1 MICGP
6 ESLKSCYS
14 FTHASIRLI
23 GDISCV
29 EHFEQQKSSSVTRTH
44 FSFFLFFPENVL
56 EERPLLKNG
65 AALVL
70 IAKKNETT
78 GKVQCH
84 RLPPCADCVGSVCV
98 CVCVCVDC
106 QRIHL
111 SPPLTSPHA
120 LLFSSCI
127 PFFPPYVFVCTFL
140 KITFFVD
147 NFRNFFLLILFS

>member
-98 CVCVCVDC
+98 CVCVCGLSTNTSITPVD
-106 QRIHL
+106 
-111 SPPLTSPHA
+111 
-120 LLFSSCI
+120 FSSCPSFLI
-127 PFFPPYVFVCTFL
+127 LHSIFSTLCFCLYFF
-140 KITFFVD
+140 K
-147 NFRNFFLLILFS
+147 NNFFC